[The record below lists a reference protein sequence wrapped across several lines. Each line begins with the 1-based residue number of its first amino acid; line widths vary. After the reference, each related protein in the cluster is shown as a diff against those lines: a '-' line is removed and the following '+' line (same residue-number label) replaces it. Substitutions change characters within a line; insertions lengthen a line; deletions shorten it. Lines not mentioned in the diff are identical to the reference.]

1 MNSETLLEVRGLYKS
16 YSEVKVLNDVSLS
29 VGKGSITG
37 LIGENGAGK
46 STLIKCINGV
56 TRPDSGE
63 IIFQGRA
70 LKHITIESALRLGI
84 VTIPQEFNLANEMT
98 VRENIFLGHELKRGV
113 FFLDHAAMR
122 RRTREL
128 LERLESRISP
138 MRRSGL

>member
-63 IIFQGRA
+63 IIF
-70 LKHITIESALRLGI
+70 
-84 VTIPQEFNLANEMT
+84 
-98 VRENIFLGHELKRGV
+98 
-113 FFLDHAAMR
+113 
-122 RRTREL
+122 
-128 LERLESRISP
+128 
-138 MRRSGL
+138 

>member
-70 LKHITIESALRLGI
+70 LKHITIGIRAASWDRDDSA
-84 VTIPQEFNLANEMT
+84 
-98 VRENIFLGHELKRGV
+98 GV
-113 FFLDHAAMR
+113 Q
-122 RRTREL
+122 
-128 LERLESRISP
+128 SCK
-138 MRRSGL
+138 

>member
-63 IIFQGRA
+63 IIFRA
-70 LKHITIESALRLGI
+70 G
-84 VTIPQEFNLANEMT
+84 P
-98 VRENIFLGHELKRGV
+98 
-113 FFLDHAAMR
+113 
-122 RRTREL
+122 
-128 LERLESRISP
+128 
-138 MRRSGL
+138 

>member
-70 LKHITIESALRLGI
+70 LNPSGEPTATEAKPVVI
-84 VTIPQEFNLANEMT
+84 VGYIKAS
-98 VRENIFLGHELKRGV
+98 
-113 FFLDHAAMR
+113 
-122 RRTREL
+122 
-128 LERLESRISP
+128 LEVSLP
-138 MRRSGL
+138 LPPLV

>member
-84 VTIPQEFNLANEMT
+84 VTIPQELFFSDMNSNAAFFFWIMPPCGDGRANCWS
-98 VRENIFLGHELKRGV
+98 VLKAE
-113 FFLDHAAMR
+113 FPL
-122 RRTREL
+122 
-128 LERLESRISP
+128 